1 MLTKGPIAIVLL
13 SITALLC
20 LLHPKTRAATLQLRW
35 GQGAGIVLAIAAPWF
50 LTMWYRFGPRF
61 VDQYVLYNNLS
72 LFGRPLYRANRY
84 PFFYGRVFLTGFL
97 PWSPILLARIVDIVR
112 SRTSIRSLHF
122 GSSPSLRGS
131 HRDPSACRGSSSIF
145 TSSGGAGDVFIARVA
160 GGEGAGPET
169 PVCAAACS

>member
-61 VDQYVLYNNLS
+61 IDQYVLYNNLS
-72 LFGRPLYRANRY
+72 LFGRPLYRSNRY

-97 PWSPILLARIVDIVR
+97 PWSPHPPGAHRRHRPLAHAD
-112 SRTSIRSLHF
+112 TQ
-122 GSSPSLRGS
+122 PSLRRVRALCVG
-131 HRDPSACRGSSSIF
+131 RDGDRLFQPVVVQARYLHLSRR
-145 TSSGGAGDVFIARVA
+145 AGDVPARCERVA
-160 GGEGAGPET
+160 TGG
-169 PVCAAACS
+169 